1 MPADTPPEPT
11 PHHLLKQHA
20 VVVAALVL
28 GLCVLLA
35 VTGPRSERLFWRM
48 LVPVTLFTLAGAFTG
63 ASLVPRRWSMR
74 PWAYPLF
81 SAGGAWLGSLVG
93 LSISASLRNRT
104 LEFMSSRPV
113 FWESMA
119 GALVT
124 GTLIGAT
131 LWWLASLRERERLH
145 AEQLVGYRLEALRNQ
160 ALAAQAESEKSRIG
174 LHLLQA
180 QVEPHFLYN
189 VLANLRY
196 LVRHDREQAT
206 HLIDQLIRYF
216 RAVLPSLR
224 AVEVS
229 LAQELE
235 LCRALSEIQTV
246 RAGGRLQVSVEADP
260 LLASA
265 QVPPA
270 MLLTLLENAFK
281 HGEPRDGDMP
291 RVSITARSEGG
302 ELRLD
307 VTDNGPGPTASSSTT
322 GTGEGLRWLAERLR
336 IAYGSRGSLHLA
348 GVPGGGCIAR
358 LSLPLKFGALPHE
371 PTADTAL

>member
-1 MPADTPPEPT
+1 MHADTPTDRT
-11 PHHLLKQHA
+11 PNPLLRQHA
-20 VVVAALVL
+20 MVVAALVV
-28 GLCVLLA
+28 GLCVLLV
-35 VTGPRSERLFWRM
+35 VTGPRSGRLFWRM
-48 LVPVTLFTLAGAFTG
+48 LVPVTLLTLTGAFAGAST
-63 ASLVPRRWSMR
+63 VPRRWSMH
-74 PWAYPLF
+74 PLAYPAF
-81 SAGGAWLGSLVG
+81 SAGGAWIGSLVG

-104 LEFMSSRPV
+104 LEFMASRPV

-131 LWWLASLRERERLH
+131 LWWLASLRERERVH
-145 AEQLVGYRLEALRNQ
+145 AEQLVSYRLDALRNQ
-160 ALAAQAESEKSRIG
+160 AAAAQAESEKSRIG

-206 HLIDQLIRYF
+206 RLIDQLIRYF

-235 LCRALSEIQTV
+235 LCRALSEIQTI
-246 RAGGRLQVSVEADP
+246 RAGGRLQVTIEAEP
-260 LLASA
+260 LLAAA

-291 RVSITARSEGG
+291 RVSVAARAEGTD
-302 ELRLD
+302 LRLE
-307 VTDNGPGPTASSSTT
+307 VIDNGPGPAGASSAA
-322 GTGEGLRWLAERLR
+322 GTGEGLRWLADRLR
-336 IAYGSRGSLHLA
+336 IAYGPHGSLDLA
-348 GVPGGGCIAR
+348 RAPGGGCMAR
-358 LSLPLKFGALPHE
+358 LSLPLKFGSPA
-371 PTADTAL
+371 A